1 MEISTDQ
8 FNQLMGAIAQLQQNV
23 LRLESS
29 QETMKGQLTNIQ
41 HSIDVI
47 KSDSDL
53 QWDLH
58 LQHKRRLN
66 RPEEKP

>member
-1 MEISTDQ
+1 MEISNDQ

-47 KSDSDL
+47 KSDSGIYTSSIKD
-53 QWDLH
+53 DSID
-58 LQHKRRLN
+58 
-66 RPEEKP
+66 